1 MNLFWQITL
10 LEFLLNVAVF
20 AGTIIFYGPIRIL
33 AQRYAGGRAFPER
46 VAVGVLFGI
55 ATSATLL
62 LPVHL
67 EGGAA
72 VGCDTILLALS
83 GPLDGF
89 LAIVGC
95 LVSSVALA
103 LVPWVARNEA
113 QSNHAALLSLLA
125 AAVVSILLTAFLR
138 RRSTQRSAYLDYL
151 HLPILG
157 AFSAGGGLVVLSL
170 TEGSQAVV
178 SSLIPALLSNTLAAV
193 ILGTL
198 LLHEKR
204 RSEAER
210 NLRVSESHLAG
221 QAKELALARDTAE
234 SANRAKS
241 MFLANMSHELRT
253 PLNAILGYAQLLLRE
268 HNLTQA
274 QIAACNTIQLSGE
287 HLLMLIVD
295 ILDLAKIEAGKLELQ
310 LGAVDLHAFLRG
322 VADIVRIRAASKAL
336 RFESILAPNL
346 PAFLQIDQKR
356 LRQILLNLLSNA
368 VKFTDEGQVTLEV
381 TVLAETSGEVR
392 LWFAVRDTGTGI
404 LPEEL
409 EKVFRPFE
417 QVGDAQHR
425 TGGTG
430 LGLSISRQLVRLMGS
445 DLEVESTWGIGSC
458 FSFAMAATTIPAVRT
473 LALPHGKIIGYTGP
487 RKLILIVDD
496 IEANRSVLSDML
508 RNIGFEVTQAG
519 SGLEALTAVKERPPD
534 LILMDILMPGMGG
547 LEAIRRL
554 RALPDASTIPV
565 VAISAGVT
573 SEKQADCLAAGARA
587 FLTKP
592 IEIAALLHEIGALLG
607 CTFLRE
613 EEQTLACSPEAGD
626 HSPMEIP
633 EPAQMECL
641 RELAKT
647 GNMRAI
653 REKAEAIAALDQ
665 RYRPFTDRISELAL
679 GYQSKALLRLIEK
692 HAVTQQIDSMEQV
705 TNS

>member
-20 AGTIIFYGPIRIL
+20 AGAIIFYGPIRIL
-33 AQRYAGGRAFPER
+33 ALRYARGREFPER
-46 VAVGVLFGI
+46 IAGGVLFGI

-67 EGGAA
+67 GGGAA
-72 VGCDTILLALS
+72 VGCNTILLALS

-89 LAIVGC
+89 LAILGC
-95 LVSSVALA
+95 LVFSVAVA
-103 LVPWVARNEA
+103 LLPWITKNEA
-113 QSNHAALLSLLA
+113 LSDHAALLSLLA
-125 AAVVSILLTAFLR
+125 AAAASVVLTEILR
-138 RRSTQRSAYLDYL
+138 RRPVQRSGYLDYI

-157 AFSAGGGLVVLSL
+157 AFSAGGGLVVLGL
-170 TEGSQAVV
+170 TEGTQAVV
-178 SSLIPALLSNTLAAV
+178 SSFIPALLSNTFAAM

-268 HNLTQA
+268 SNLTQA

-310 LGAVDLHAFLRG
+310 LEAVDLRAFLDG
-322 VADIVRIRAASKAL
+322 VADIVRIRTQRKAL
-336 RFESILAPNL
+336 GFECILAPEL
-346 PAFLQIDQKR
+346 PAFVQVDQKR
-356 LRQILLNLLSNA
+356 LRQILLNLLSNG
-368 VKFTDEGQVTLEV
+368 VKFTDQGRVTLEV
-381 TVLAETSGEVR
+381 KVLSEGPREVQ
-392 LWFAVRDTGTGI
+392 LSFAVRDTGTGI
-404 LPEEL
+404 LPDQL

-417 QVGDAQHR
+417 QAGDAQHR

-445 DLEVESTWGIGSC
+445 DLHVESTWGVGSC
-458 FSFAMAATTIPAVRT
+458 FSFAIATTSIPAERT
-473 LALPHGKIIGYTGP
+473 IPRPHGKIIGYTGP
-487 RKLILIVDD
+487 RKLLLIVDD
-496 IEANRSVLSDML
+496 IEANRSVLSDTL
-508 RNIGFEVTQAG
+508 RSIGFETTQAG
-519 SGLEALTAVKERPPD
+519 SGLEALAEVENRPPD
-534 LILMDILMPGMGG
+534 LILMDICMPGMGG
-547 LEAIRRL
+547 LEAMRRL
-554 RALPDASTIPV
+554 RALPNARTIPV
-565 VAISAGVT
+565 IAVSAGVT
-573 SEKQADCLAAGARA
+573 AEKQADCAAAGAKA

-592 IEIAALLHEIGALLG
+592 IDTAALLHEIGVLLA
-607 CTFLRE
+607 CTFLYE
-613 EEQTLACSPEAGD
+613 EVPTRACSSQAAD
-626 HSPMEIP
+626 LSPMDIP

-653 REKAEAIAALDQ
+653 REKAEEIAALDQ
-665 RYRPFTDRISELAL
+665 RYLPFTDRISGLAL
-679 GYQSKALLRLIEK
+679 GYESKALLRLIEK
-692 HAVTQQIDSMEQV
+692 HAVPQQIDPIEQV
-705 TNS
+705 ANS